1 MDISQMKYEFTHDP
15 SYTIVSANLDSGER
29 ITVEAGSMMSYSEH
43 VEMETHS
50 SSDGLLSSVKNS
62 VLSGETLFRNTF
74 TATAN
79 GQTVRF
85 AHTQPGDVTGVSL
98 DSESV
103 YVQSGSYVAN
113 ETGISTD
120 SASGGLDS
128 ILGGKGL
135 FFLEASGTGELFIG
149 SYGGILEQELEPGE
163 RLTVDAGHSVAWDE
177 SVEFNA
183 HRVGGL
189 KKTMLSGE
197 GYVVTFTGPGTVYL
211 QTRDYDTFLG
221 EIMSRINTN

>member
-1 MDISQMKYEFTHDP
+1 MNYEFTHDP
-15 SYTIVSANLDSGER
+15 SYTVVSATLDADER

-43 VEMETHS
+43 VEMDTHS
-50 SSDGLLSSVKNS
+50 SSDGLFSSVKNS

-85 AHTQPGDVTGVSL
+85 AHTQPGDVTGVGL

-113 ETGISTD
+113 EAGITTD
-120 SASGGLDS
+120 SVSGGLDS

-135 FFLEASGTGELFIG
+135 FFLEASGTGTLFVG

-163 RLTVDAGHSVAWDE
+163 TLTVDAGHSVAWDE
-177 SVEFNA
+177 SVDFNT

-197 GYVVTFTGPGTVYL
+197 GYVMTFTGPGTVYL

-221 EIMSRINTN
+221 EIISRVNTN